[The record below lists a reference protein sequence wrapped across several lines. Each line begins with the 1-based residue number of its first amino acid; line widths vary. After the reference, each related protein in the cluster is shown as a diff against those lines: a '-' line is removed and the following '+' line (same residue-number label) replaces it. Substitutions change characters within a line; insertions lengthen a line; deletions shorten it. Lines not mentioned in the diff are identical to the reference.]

1 MDRMV
6 RTLFIV
12 TFLAACGS
20 GDDSS
25 TSAAARL
32 AAFDDAFADIT
43 AAGVTPVNQLPTEG
57 SISYVGDMR
66 LGLPLGPSGAVTP
79 YLGRLQATVHFDD
92 SLPPLS
98 GTIGAFAGPQGALS
112 GELEIYDGSLN
123 PGADPDDD
131 YQFAAKLTGRLSDGP
146 TEYDLSG
153 DVAGDFYGRTADAVA
168 GVAFGTISDGS
179 ELDRFDGTFA
189 AVSP

>member
-20 GDDSS
+20 GGDSS
-25 TSAAARL
+25 ISTEARL
-32 AAFDDAFADIT
+32 AAFNDAFADIT

-66 LGLPLGPSGAVTP
+66 LELPLGPSGAVAP

-98 GTIGAFAGPQGALS
+98 GTIGAFAGLHGALS

-131 YQFAAKLTGRLSDGP
+131 YQFAAKLTWRLSDGP

-153 DVAGDFYGRTADAVA
+153 DIAGDFYGRTADAVA
-168 GVAFGTISDGS
+168 GVVFGTISDGS
-179 ELDRFDGTFA
+179 EGDRFDGTFA